1 MGKIDRR
8 AIKSEIT
15 KRLLFE
21 SATQLFREKGFYATT
36 IEDIA
41 AAAGTSV
48 GAFYYHF
55 CCKEDLVYTW
65 ADDLDQKYNE
75 YYLTQMQQPMH
86 GNALE
91 IIRGMFYLSLDI
103 YSRWGCEFAAVSYSY
118 MMRVPEVCDRM
129 VNTFRLYYRILTGLV
144 RQGQAEGSLR
154 TDIPVEQ
161 MVKDITKA
169 VRGAIIDWCIIGGKE
184 PVIERSYAFIETYLD
199 GLRPQQQTK
208 LKAGVEPEK

>member
-1 MGKIDRR
+1 MEKIDRR

-55 CCKEDLVYTW
+55 RCKEDLVYTW

-75 YYLTQMQQPMH
+75 YYLTQMQ
-86 GNALE
+86 
-91 IIRGMFYLSLDI
+91 
-103 YSRWGCEFAAVSYSY
+103 
-118 MMRVPEVCDRM
+118 
-129 VNTFRLYYRILTGLV
+129 
-144 RQGQAEGSLR
+144 
-154 TDIPVEQ
+154 
-161 MVKDITKA
+161 
-169 VRGAIIDWCIIGGKE
+169 
-184 PVIERSYAFIETYLD
+184 
-199 GLRPQQQTK
+199 
-208 LKAGVEPEK
+208 